1 MLETHLPDER
11 KAIAER
17 RAALEAELVML
28 ADYDATL
35 ERIEHAMRVS
45 SRPTVFSL
53 NRRTGT
59 GGELGRGWGRRGTR
73 EVGTS
78 KRAEGCGKR
87 AER

>member
-35 ERIEHAMRVS
+35 ERIENAMRVS

-53 NRRTGT
+53 NRKTGT
-59 GGELGRGWGRRGTR
+59 
-73 EVGTS
+73 VG
-78 KRAEGCGKR
+78 
-87 AER
+87 